1 VKGMSVMSREGL
13 MSSIEAKRVELYVV
27 GSKLPLTDGRVVAIS
42 EELDVLLNMFE
53 AYQCKDNLGG

>member
-1 VKGMSVMSREGL
+1 MSREGL